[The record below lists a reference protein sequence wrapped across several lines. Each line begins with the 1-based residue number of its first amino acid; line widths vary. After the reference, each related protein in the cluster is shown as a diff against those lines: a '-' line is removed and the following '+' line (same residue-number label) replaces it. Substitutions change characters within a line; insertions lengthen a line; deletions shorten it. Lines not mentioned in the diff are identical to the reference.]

1 MSGTYCFHY
10 ATVKE
15 VKLNMEEIKNLD
27 GKRVCDIAHDKKAIE
42 IGKKDCITRITANS
56 DGTLRI
62 TNLRKA

>member
-1 MSGTYCFHY
+1 
-10 ATVKE
+10 
-15 VKLNMEEIKNLD
+15 MEEIKNLD

-56 DGTLRI
+56 DGTLII